1 MAFPRHARDAST
13 AGGGTFVI
21 PNTVAMVAGCPHP
34 DEAGRFIAW
43 FLADATERQLAE
55 MPAKHAPLVGAPRE
69 GDLVVDDPLVVD
81 PAVASAVADAAV
93 EAFLQSVR
101 DAAGSR

>member
-1 MAFPRHARDAST
+1 
-13 AGGGTFVI
+13 
-21 PNTVAMVAGCPHP
+21 
-34 DEAGRFIAW
+34 
-43 FLADATERQLAE
+43 

>member
-1 MAFPRHARDAST
+1 
-13 AGGGTFVI
+13 
-21 PNTVAMVAGCPHP
+21 
-34 DEAGRFIAW
+34 
-43 FLADATERQLAE
+43 
-55 MPAKHAPLVGAPRE
+55 
-69 GDLVVDDPLVVD
+69 VVDDPLVVD